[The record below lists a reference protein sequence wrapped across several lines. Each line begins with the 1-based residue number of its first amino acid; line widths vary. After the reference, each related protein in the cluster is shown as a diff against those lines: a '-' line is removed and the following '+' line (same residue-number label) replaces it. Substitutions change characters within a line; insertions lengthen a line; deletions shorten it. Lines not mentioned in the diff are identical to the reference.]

1 MFNFLKNMKEK
12 FLKKDDTQTFSIEYS
27 TAGDQVFFAV
37 KDDKLYISKEDYE
50 ICQEVD
56 ALKEFIK
63 NLDLKNDE
71 IIILD

>member
-1 MFNFLKNMKEK
+1 MFNFLKNIKEK

-27 TAGDQVFFAV
+27 IAGDQVFFAV